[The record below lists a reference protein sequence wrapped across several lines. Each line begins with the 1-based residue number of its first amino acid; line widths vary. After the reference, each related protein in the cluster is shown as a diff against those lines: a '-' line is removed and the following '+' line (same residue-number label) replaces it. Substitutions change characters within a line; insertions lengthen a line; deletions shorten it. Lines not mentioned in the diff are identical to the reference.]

1 MFLSEYIEFSF
12 KLNDNDT
19 IKKCL
24 VITNYY
30 DKNEIIIYELKRK
43 IEFCLDRYTIDFCLP
58 ELDYKDLQICDY
70 KFICKEEMKTTK
82 MYNLFIC
89 CDNENFHDD
98 YFIYN
103 NDKIYF
109 SRRNN
114 NSIMKNP
121 LIKQI

>member
-58 ELDYKDLQICDY
+58 ELDY
-70 KFICKEEMKTTK
+70 
-82 MYNLFIC
+82 
-89 CDNENFHDD
+89 NFQQND
-98 YFIYN
+98 IY
-103 NDKIYF
+103 IL
-109 SRRNN
+109 RINN
-114 NSIMKNP
+114 NHYQAI
-121 LIKQI
+121 LISAI